1 MNSHKNRKRLRII
14 YDDSTKKD
22 NGMISLSKFL
32 NQCPILLEDMCTLLL
47 HFRTKRIG
55 IIADIEKAFL
65 QVGLK
70 EQDRDV
76 TRFFWIIDT
85 KTKEF
90 NNNLETYRFIR
101 IPFGIISSIFV
112 LENTIQHHLGE
123 YNSVITFKIKDDIYI
138 DNLFTRTDC
147 KEDAI
152 KLLTELK

>member
-1 MNSHKNRKRLRII
+1 
-14 YDDSTKKD
+14 
-22 NGMISLSKFL
+22 
-32 NQCPILLEDMCTLLL
+32 MCTLLL
-47 HFRTKRIG
+47 HFRTKTIG

-85 KTKEF
+85 KTKEV

-101 IPFGIISSIFV
+101 ISFGIISSIFV

-123 YNSVITFKIKDDIYI
+123 YNS
-138 DNLFTRTDC
+138 
-147 KEDAI
+147 A
-152 KLLTELK
+152 